1 MLLLFYFI
9 IIFFN
14 QTWNSLMVVLIHNEL
29 PSRPRVA
36 KKYITRISLQYTHR
50 YKKPRTRALEV
61 NTFFPGVSNRWK
73 SMIGKPIYQSIKLV
87 NWYRLVSANRWP
99 MDYHTKTVYRLLSI
113 GTATSNRRHARYLSD
128 PVFSTQRIYPV
139 ARVLELPTCPSL
151 PFRVIMSTQEVRE
164 YKVNIRMNIRCI
176 VKGWSSFISVCT
188 HQLRHRWFCHP
199 LNCY

>member
-1 MLLLFYFI
+1 
-9 IIFFN
+9 
-14 QTWNSLMVVLIHNEL
+14 MVVLIHNEL
-29 PSRPRVA
+29 PSRPRVT

-50 YKKPRTRALEV
+50 YKKPRTRGLEV

-73 SMIGKPIYQSIKLV
+73 SMIGKPIDQSIKLV

-176 VKGWSSFISVCT
+176 VTEYKV
-188 HQLRHRWFCHP
+188 HR
-199 LNCY
+199 